1 MRHDYLVSAAGDN
14 LLGENKNC
22 KNAEVVL
29 GSTSEEVI

>member
-1 MRHDYLVSAAGDN
+1 MRHHRLVSAADDN
-14 LLGENKNC
+14 LLGENKNG